1 MLGDWLHRNNVQKA
15 PKSPMTPIPTRA
27 VRRRFLRYKAV
38 VERTGLSKRTIEN
51 LVGDRQFV
59 QPVKIGVRAVGFVEA
74 EVDAWID
81 ARITARDESLTV
93 KAEARKV

>member
-1 MLGDWLHRNNVQKA
+1 
-15 PKSPMTPIPTRA
+15 MTPIPTRA
-27 VRRRFLRYKAV
+27 VRRRFLRYEAV

-51 LVGDRQFV
+51 LVSERLFV

-81 ARITARDESLTV
+81 ARIAARDEALAV
-93 KAEARKV
+93 KAEARQA

>member
-1 MLGDWLHRNNVQKA
+1 MI
-15 PKSPMTPIPTRA
+15 PIPTRT

-51 LVGDRQFV
+51 LVSERLFV

-81 ARITARDESLTV
+81 ARIAARDEALAV
-93 KAEARKV
+93 KAEARQS